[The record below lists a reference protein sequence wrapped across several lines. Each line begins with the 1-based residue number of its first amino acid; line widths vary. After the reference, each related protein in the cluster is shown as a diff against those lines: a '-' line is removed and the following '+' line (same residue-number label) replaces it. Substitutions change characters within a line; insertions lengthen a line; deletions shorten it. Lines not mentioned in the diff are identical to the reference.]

1 MLFLALQGIVAGIS
15 GMRRWLI
22 LLFSLAFY
30 WLLSSWGILVLLFNG
45 VADFFIARAIGNS
58 KNNNTRRLWL
68 YLSVVLNLGLIL
80 CFRHCT
86 QWFSLNQLL
95 FWPAVA
101 GVSFFVFRSLGYV
114 LDVYHENIDEPV
126 ESPIDY
132 LAYLSFFPLILQGPI
147 SPARDF
153 LPELK
158 NAFSWEKIHTGKAIF
173 FLCSGIIKKFCLA
186 AYLGANFTDRV
197 FNSPHLFTG
206 MEVTLAS
213 ISQALLVFLDFS
225 GYTDLMLGISLLLG
239 FNIAEN
245 FNFPYTAGNITE
257 YWRRWHMSLSKWLNE
272 YLFFPLSFS
281 LRALRK
287 WGTVLA
293 VIVTFTIS
301 GFWHGTSLNYTFWG
315 ILHGLALSWD
325 IASTELRHKL
335 KSLIPGFLYSS
346 VSVALTFA
354 FLSLSGI
361 YFRQENMET
370 ANAMLL
376 QVFQQPDWHLF
387 PQWLKD
393 FGGVFGVML
402 ATLLLHWILPKFY
415 QRKISFFE
423 NLPWPLHAL
432 ALLVVIFV
440 AYQVSGLEPVPFIYQ
455 KF

>member
-1 MLFLALQGIVAGIS
+1 
-15 GMRRWLI
+15 
-22 LLFSLAFY
+22 
-30 WLLSSWGILVLLFNG
+30 
-45 VADFFIARAIGNS
+45 
-58 KNNNTRRLWL
+58 
-68 YLSVVLNLGLIL
+68 
-80 CFRHCT
+80 
-86 QWFSLNQLL
+86 
-95 FWPAVA
+95 
-101 GVSFFVFRSLGYV
+101 
-114 LDVYHENIDEPV
+114 
-126 ESPIDY
+126 
-132 LAYLSFFPLILQGPI
+132 
-147 SPARDF
+147 
-153 LPELK
+153 
-158 NAFSWEKIHTGKAIF
+158 
-173 FLCSGIIKKFCLA
+173 
-186 AYLGANFTDRV
+186 
-197 FNSPHLFTG
+197 
-206 MEVTLAS
+206 
-213 ISQALLVFLDFS
+213 
-225 GYTDLMLGISLLLG
+225 
-239 FNIAEN
+239 
-245 FNFPYTAGNITE
+245 
-257 YWRRWHMSLSKWLNE
+257 MSLSKWLNE

-415 QRKISFFE
+415 QRKISLFE